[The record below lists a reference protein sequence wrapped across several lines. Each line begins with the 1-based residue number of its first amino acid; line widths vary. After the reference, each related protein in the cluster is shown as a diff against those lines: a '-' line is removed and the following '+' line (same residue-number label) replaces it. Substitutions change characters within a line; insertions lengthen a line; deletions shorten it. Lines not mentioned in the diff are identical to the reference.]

1 MEKEDIEKFI
11 DLAFEEALKALKNNE
26 VPIGAVIVNK
36 EKIVVGKGH
45 NQTETLKDST
55 AHAEILALKSASKKI
70 NDWRLDDHIIFSTIE
85 PCEMCMGAIVEARIK
100 EVYYGS
106 KNTKRKNIEKKIK
119 ASMVENMNCK
129 NLVKQF
135 FKNLR

>member
-85 PCEMCMGAIVEARIK
+85 RCEMCMGAIVEARIK

-119 ASMVENMNCK
+119 ASMVENMNCQ

>member
-106 KNTKRKNIEKKIK
+106 KNTKRKNIEK
-119 ASMVENMNCK
+119 
-129 NLVKQF
+129 
-135 FKNLR
+135 R

>member
-36 EKIVVGKGH
+36 EKIVVVKGH

-100 EVYYGS
+100 GVYYGS

-119 ASMVENMNCK
+119 ASMVENMNCQ

>member
-11 DLAFEEALKALKNNE
+11 ELAFEEALKALKNNE

-119 ASMVENMNCK
+119 ASMVENINCQ

>member
-11 DLAFEEALKALKNNE
+11 ELAFEEALKALKNNE

-45 NQTETLKDST
+45 NQTETFKDST

-119 ASMVENMNCK
+119 ASMVENMNCQ

>member
-1 MEKEDIEKFI
+1 
-11 DLAFEEALKALKNNE
+11 
-26 VPIGAVIVNK
+26 
-36 EKIVVGKGH
+36 
-45 NQTETLKDST
+45 
-55 AHAEILALKSASKKI
+55 
-70 NDWRLDDHIIFSTIE
+70 
-85 PCEMCMGAIVEARIK
+85 MGAIVEARIK

-119 ASMVENMNCK
+119 ASMVENMNCQ

>member
-1 MEKEDIEKFI
+1 VEKEDIEKFI

-119 ASMVENMNCK
+119 ASMVENMNCQ

>member
-119 ASMVENMNCK
+119 ASMVENMKCQ
-129 NLVKQF
+129 NLVKPF

>member
-11 DLAFEEALKALKNNE
+11 ELAFEEALKALKNNE

-45 NQTETLKDST
+45 NQTETLIDST

-119 ASMVENMNCK
+119 ASMVENMNCQ

>member
-70 NDWRLDDHIIFSTIE
+70 NDWRLDDHIIFSTIA

-119 ASMVENMNCK
+119 ASMVENMNCQ

>member
-1 MEKEDIEKFI
+1 M
-11 DLAFEEALKALKNNE
+11 AFEEALKALKNNE

-119 ASMVENMNCK
+119 ASMVENMNCQ

>member
-1 MEKEDIEKFI
+1 VEKEDIEKFI
-11 DLAFEEALKALKNNE
+11 ELAFEEALKALKNNE

-119 ASMVENMNCK
+119 TSMVENMNCQ

>member
-119 ASMVENMNCK
+119 ASMVENMNCQ

>member
-1 MEKEDIEKFI
+1 VQKEDIEKFI

-119 ASMVENMNCK
+119 ASMVENMNCQ

>member
-119 ASMVENMNCK
+119 ASRVENMNCQ

-135 FKNLR
+135 FINLR

>member
-45 NQTETLKDST
+45 NQTETFKDST

-119 ASMVENMNCK
+119 ASMVENMNCQ

>member
-11 DLAFEEALKALKNNE
+11 ELAFEEALKALKNNE

-119 ASMVENMNCK
+119 ASMVENMNCQ

>member
-119 ASMVENMNCK
+119 ASMVENMNCQ

-135 FKNLR
+135 FINLR

>member
-1 MEKEDIEKFI
+1 MEKEVIEKFI

-119 ASMVENMNCK
+119 ASMVENMNCQ

>member
-100 EVYYGS
+100 EVYYG
-106 KNTKRKNIEKKIK
+106 
-119 ASMVENMNCK
+119 M
-129 NLVKQF
+129 
-135 FKNLR
+135 

>member
-106 KNTKRKNIEKKIK
+106 KNTKRTNIEKKIK
-119 ASMVENMNCK
+119 ASMVENMNCQ

>member
-1 MEKEDIEKFI
+1 M
-11 DLAFEEALKALKNNE
+11 AFEEALKALKNNE

-106 KNTKRKNIEKKIK
+106 KNTKRNNIEKKIK
-119 ASMVENMNCK
+119 ASMVEKMN
-129 NLVKQF
+129 
-135 FKNLR
+135 

>member
-70 NDWRLDDHIIFSTIE
+70 NDWRLDDHIIFSTI
-85 PCEMCMGAIVEARIK
+85 
-100 EVYYGS
+100 
-106 KNTKRKNIEKKIK
+106 
-119 ASMVENMNCK
+119 
-129 NLVKQF
+129 
-135 FKNLR
+135 

>member
-1 MEKEDIEKFI
+1 MCLMSWLRPCIHTKK
-11 DLAFEEALKALKNNE
+11 
-26 VPIGAVIVNK
+26 IGAVIVNK

-119 ASMVENMNCK
+119 ASMVENMNCQ